1 MTTIHLLRTAA
12 GLKDLQE
19 LQDVQGHFRTRSVKG
34 LGQVVVVTTR
44 NTPKRADELLNGGS
58 LYWIVKNAIQARQD
72 ILDIRTV
79 KDADGQT
86 QCQILLAPQIMRVL
100 PVAQKAVQGWRY
112 LDGAKA
118 PRDLGV
124 MGGANDDAPPE
135 DMAQELRN
143 LGLL

>member
-19 LQDVQGHFRTRSVKG
+19 LREVQNHFRTRSVKG

-44 NTPKRADELLNGGS
+44 NTPRRSDDLLNGGS
-58 LYWIVKNAIQARQD
+58 LFWIVKNAIQARQE
-72 ILDIRTV
+72 IKDIRTI
-79 KDADGQT
+79 KDADGESS
-86 QCQILLAPQIMRVL
+86 CQILLDPQIIRVL

-112 LDGAKA
+112 LEIAKA

-124 MGGANDDAPPE
+124 LGGANDDLPPE
-135 DMAQELRN
+135 DMAD
-143 LGLL
+143 

>member
-1 MTTIHLLRTAA
+1 MTIHLLRTAA

-19 LQDVQGHFRTRSVKG
+19 LREIQAHFKTRSVRD

-44 NTPKRADELLNGGS
+44 NNPKRSDDLLSGGS

-72 ILDIRTV
+72 ILDIRRVT
-79 KDADGQT
+79 DADGQT
-86 QCQILLAPQIMRVL
+86 LCQILLNPDIIRVL

-112 LDGAKA
+112 LEAAKA
-118 PRDLGV
+118 PRDLGAL
-124 MGGANDDAPPE
+124 GGANDDAPPE
-135 DMAQELRN
+135 DMARELKA